1 MNGQAGNGHC
11 RRWPLWPLIVLTPL
25 VVAGALLA
33 GSAGLPDWNT
43 PTGQAVL
50 LSRCYRL
57 LTGLLVGGGLAA
69 AGVVMQAL
77 LRNPLAEPYVLG
89 VSSGAGLGAAVAV
102 ALGWAGAH
110 EWSVPVTAFVGAGLT
125 LAAVY
130 AVASRIGGVSI
141 YGLLLSGII
150 VSSMLANLLMLVI
163 SLSPARGMPILWWI
177 LGNLQLSSPAL
188 LVTGGAIFVAGL
200 AALTLVGPQ
209 LNALTLGR
217 ETAHHLGVRT
227 GVMITCCLGVATLL
241 AAMAVALAGLIGFV
255 GLIVPHAARAWVGP
269 DHRKLPAV
277 AAWIGGLFLV
287 VCDTVART
295 AIAPQEIPI
304 GVVTALVGG
313 PFFLFLLWRGRRG
326 GWVE

>member
-1 MNGQAGNGHC
+1 MNAP
-11 RRWPLWPLIVLTPL
+11 RRYWPLWPLIIATPL
-25 VVAGALLA
+25 VIAAAMLA
-33 GSAGLPDWNT
+33 GRVGIPDWDT
-43 PTGQAVL
+43 PTGQAIL
-50 LSRCYRL
+50 TLRGYRL

-102 ALGWAGAH
+102 ALGWAGIY
-110 EWSVPVTAFVGAGLT
+110 EWSVPVTAFLGAGVT
-125 LAAVY
+125 LAVVY
-130 AVASRIGGVSI
+130 AIASRIGGVSI

-163 SLSPARGMPILWWI
+163 ALAPVQGMHSILWWI
-177 LGNLQLSSPAL
+177 LGNLQLSSPGL
-188 LVTGGAIFVAGL
+188 LATGGGIFGFGIL
-200 AALTLVGPQ
+200 ALTLAGPQ

-227 GVMITCCLGVATLL
+227 SVMITGCLAIATLL
-241 AAMAVALAGLIGFV
+241 AATAVALAGLIGFV
-255 GLIVPHAARAWVGP
+255 GLIVPHAARAWIGP

-287 VCDTVART
+287 VCDTLART
-295 AIAPQEIPI
+295 VFTAQEIPI

-326 GWVE
+326 GWIE